1 MCLILIGFLLLLSAL
16 PLSSAAVS
24 LCQALFAERASSIS
38 RWGRVGVS
46 YSSSRGKRGKIHF
59 EAIKVMTNVSLCLP
73 LDFRLARI

>member
-1 MCLILIGFLLLLSAL
+1 MCFILIGFLLLHSAL

-24 LCQALFAERASSIS
+24 LCQALFAERASIS
-38 RWGRVGVS
+38 RWGRVEVS

-59 EAIKVMTNVSLCLP
+59 EAIKVMTNVSRCLP